1 MAVTVYRWDDP
12 YAPKL
17 SASPGA
23 LINVLSACLVDGYG
37 SKSGA
42 GWTKTVGTN
51 VAAYRQGALGSGM
64 SLRVNNSVSSVG
76 YARVVGYESMT
87 DVDTGTN
94 AFPTEAQIAG
104 GLYMTLSNTTDAT
117 ARPWVLA
124 ADSGRFY
131 LWVGHNVTTT
141 TGLATVS
148 YEPMYFFGDIISYK
162 PGDAFPTMLIA
173 NVTSSLSVN
182 VMATTSLMGVTLG
195 GHYMSR
201 SHTSA
206 VGAVQV
212 GKYADTSI
220 SMSAIGNGGSA
231 YPDPVTGSFRVGRIY
246 VNAGTV
252 GSTRGHLPGLWA
264 PLGIM
269 VGAPGDTFSGAGN
282 TAGRSFLLLDS
293 QNSGTR
299 GRVALE
305 TSDTWD

>member
-1 MAVTVYRWDDP
+1 MTVNVYRFDDAS
-12 YAPKL
+12 APVL

-23 LINVLSACLVDGYG
+23 LIGVLSACLVDGYG

-64 SLRVNNSVSSVG
+64 SLRVNNSSSVG

-94 AFPTEAQIAG
+94 AFPTAAQIAG

-131 LWVGHNVTTT
+131 LWVGYNVTTT
-141 TGLATVS
+141 TGLATVA

-162 PGDAFPTMLIA
+162 PGDAFPTMLLA
-173 NVTSSLSVN
+173 NVTSSVSVN
-182 VMATTSLMGVTLG
+182 EMAGTSLMGALLV

-246 VNAGTV
+246 VSTGAV
-252 GSTRGHLPGLWA
+252 VSTRGHLPGLWA
-264 PLGIM
+264 PLGMM

-293 QNSGTR
+293 QSSGTR